1 MQWTEVV
8 ESLVKD
14 CLDGLTIEKQSSI
27 KQSMMRYV
35 MSAQQY
41 SKEIQ
46 NLVIDPSATVC
57 PSSLREVDA

>member
-1 MQWTEVV
+1 M
-8 ESLVKD
+8 KD

-57 PSSLREVDA
+57 PSSLREVDV

>member
-57 PSSLREVDA
+57 PSSIRAVDA